1 MELELDLDLENY
13 SLQELLNLFKLK
25 NNFTINDLKITK
37 KMVMLMH
44 PDKSGLE
51 KEYFLFYCK
60 AFRMLKDIYEIR
72 NKRKNSLNNE
82 NSKIEYLADDED
94 DKGKRLLVE
103 NLLKK
108 DKEDFHIWFNKS
120 FEKINIVEEER
131 ENGYGEWFKSNDD
144 IDTTETTYNMMNQKI
159 SEKKEKLSAIIK
171 KTDIMETGQYL
182 SSQNYKELDSGVP
195 ESYSSNMFSSLPF
208 EDLKKAHTETVVP
221 VSNSDYNKIKKFN
234 NLESYRR
241 ERNSQNTKPLTQ
253 EEANKYIN
261 NKEKLEDNKNIKLAY
276 KLTREEEKTSEA
288 NNSWWSNLRLL
299 Q

>member
-1 MELELDLDLENY
+1 
-13 SLQELLNLFKLK
+13 
-25 NNFTINDLKITK
+25 
-37 KMVMLMH
+37 MH

-72 NKRKNSLNNE
+72 NKRQDILTTE
-82 NSKIEYLADDED
+82 NSKIKYLAEDDD

-108 DKEDFHIWFNKS
+108 DKDNFHIWFNKS

-131 ENGYGEWFKSNDD
+131 EKGYGDWFKSNDD

-182 SSQNYKELDSGVP
+182 SSQNNL
-195 ESYSSNMFSSLPF
+195 SYVYFHQICLVLYH
-208 EDLKKAHTETVVP
+208 LK
-221 VSNSDYNKIKKFN
+221 I
-234 NLESYRR
+234 
-241 ERNSQNTKPLTQ
+241 
-253 EEANKYIN
+253 
-261 NKEKLEDNKNIKLAY
+261 
-276 KLTREEEKTSEA
+276 
-288 NNSWWSNLRLL
+288 
-299 Q
+299 

>member
-25 NNFTINDLKITK
+25 NNFSINDLKITK

-82 NSKIEYLADDED
+82 NSKTEYLADDED

-103 NLLKK
+103 KLLKK
-108 DKEDFHIWFNKS
+108 DKDNFHIWFNQS

-131 ENGYGEWFKSNDD
+131 KNGYGEWFKSNDD

-299 Q
+299 H

>member
-25 NNFTINDLKITK
+25 NNFSINDLKITK

-131 ENGYGEWFKSNDD
+131 KNGYGEWFKSNDD

-221 VSNSDYNKIKKFN
+221 VSDSDYNKIKKFN

-241 ERNSQNTKPLTQ
+241 ERNSQNTKP
-253 EEANKYIN
+253 
-261 NKEKLEDNKNIKLAY
+261 
-276 KLTREEEKTSEA
+276 
-288 NNSWWSNLRLL
+288 
-299 Q
+299 

>member
-1 MELELDLDLENY
+1 MELDLDLENY

-25 NNFTINDLKITK
+25 NNFSINDLKITK

-108 DKEDFHIWFNKS
+108 DKEDFNIWFNKS

-131 ENGYGEWFKSNDD
+131 KNGYGEWFKSNDD

>member
-1 MELELDLDLENY
+1 MEF
-13 SLQELLNLFKLK
+13 LNH
-25 NNFTINDLKITK
+25 IHQI
-37 KMVMLMH
+37 
-44 PDKSGLE
+44 
-51 KEYFLFYCK
+51 C
-60 AFRMLKDIYEIR
+60 
-72 NKRKNSLNNE
+72 
-82 NSKIEYLADDED
+82 
-94 DKGKRLLVE
+94 LV
-103 NLLKK
+103 
-108 DKEDFHIWFNKS
+108 
-120 FEKINIVEEER
+120 
-131 ENGYGEWFKSNDD
+131 
-144 IDTTETTYNMMNQKI
+144 
-159 SEKKEKLSAIIK
+159 
-171 KTDIMETGQYL
+171 
-182 SSQNYKELDSGVP
+182 
-195 ESYSSNMFSSLPF
+195 LPF